1 MGLRG
6 PALLTAK
13 TRARAGIRVERI
25 KSHGHTTPPEQP
37 YVQGW
42 DERVL
47 LPAMRRNWNCTVSV
61 RGGLV
66 PAKAC

>member
-1 MGLRG
+1 M
-6 PALLTAK
+6 LTAK
-13 TRARAGIRVERI
+13 TRARPRTRVERI
-25 KSHGHTTPPEQP
+25 ESHGHTTPPEQL

-47 LPAMRRNWNCTVSV
+47 LPARRRNWNCTVSV
-61 RGGLV
+61 GGGSA